1 MEERITIRIENMHP
15 IEVSKGLP
23 LFDIARETNYTDAV
37 AAIVNNE
44 VCDLNTKIKKSSDI
58 KFLTFKDRKGL
69 LIYTSGLKFLYIA
82 AIKELFGEDTNVE
95 IKHSIDKG
103 LYTET
108 SVELDEYK
116 VSKIVSKMEELS
128 RESLPIEK
136 IQTTRREA
144 INYFE
149 KNEEEKA
156 LNLKIKTNELAVLY
170 KLKDYY
176 NYFYT
181 VMPINTSVLKH
192 FDVKLIDNHSAVL
205 MLPRRNGEVEAY
217 IDRPKVLKCFKDYEK
232 WTEKLNVRYLS
243 DINRIVINGRSK
255 EFIELNELKQNE
267 DLNEIANKIAS
278 NIDNIKLILLA
289 GPTSSGKTTS
299 AKKLALMLKSKGVNP
314 FIISMDDYFKNRV
327 DTPKDENGEYLFD
340 SIEALDLDLFNEQL
354 TKMLNN
360 EEVIIPEYNFIT
372 GEKEYKRKPVSL
384 KDRDCLIIEGIHTLN
399 EIVTEKIPKE
409 NKLKIYISPFTP
421 LAIDRHNHI
430 STVDVR
436 LIRRMVRDFRLR
448 GRDALASL
456 ESWNQVRESE
466 EKYIFPY
473 QNEADIILNTA
484 LIYELGVL
492 KTYVVPLLLK
502 IDENSSYYSEA
513 TRIIKFLNNFL
524 NIPPDYVPDTS
535 VLKEFGGNGYFE

>member
-1 MEERITIRIENMHP
+1 MEERITIKVENMNP
-15 IEVSKGLP
+15 MEVSRNLP
-23 LFDIARETNYTDAV
+23 LYDIARETNYYDSV

-44 VCDLNTKIKKSSDI
+44 VCDLNTKVKKDSTI
-58 KFLTFKDRKGL
+58 KFISYKDRRGL
-69 LIYTSGLKFLYIA
+69 LIYASGLKFLYIV
-82 AIKELFGEDTNVE
+82 AIKELFGKDTDVE

-116 VSKIVSKMEELS
+116 VSKIISKMQELVS
-128 RESLPIEK
+128 SNLPIEK

-144 INYFE
+144 INYYEENE
-149 KNEEEKA
+149 KEKA
-156 LNLKIKTNELAVLY
+156 LNLRLKTNELATIY
-170 KLKDYY
+170 KLEGFY

-181 VMPINTSVLKH
+181 VMPISTGCLKH
-192 FDVKLIDNHSAVL
+192 FDVKLIDEHSAVL
-205 MLPRRNGEVEAY
+205 MLPRINGEVEEY
-217 IDRPKVLKCFKDYEK
+217 VDRPQVLKCFKDYEK
-232 WTEKLNVRYLS
+232 WTNKLNVRYLS
-243 DINRIVINGRSK
+243 DVNNIVISGKSK

-267 DLNEIANKIAS
+267 DLNEIANHIAN
-278 NIDNIKLILLA
+278 NIDRLKLILLA

-327 DTPKDENGEYLFD
+327 DTPRDEKGELLFD
-340 SIEALDLDLFNEQL
+340 CLEALDLDLFNEQL
-354 TKMLNN
+354 SKLLNN

-372 GEKEYKRKPVSL
+372 GEKEYKRKPVTL
-384 KDRDCLIIEGIHTLN
+384 KNRDCLIIEGIHTLN
-399 EIVTEKIPKE
+399 EKVTEKIPRE

-421 LAIDRHNHI
+421 LGIDRHNHI

-448 GRDALASL
+448 GRDALGSL
-456 ESWNQVRESE
+456 ESWNQVRDSE

-473 QNEADIILNTA
+473 QNDADIVLNTA

-502 IDENSSYYSEA
+502 IDENSVYYSEA

-524 NIPPDYVPDTS
+524 NIPESYVPDTS